1 MAENLRRANVGDIV
15 TFHYRLTDG
24 EQVVEDTFS
33 DDCMEMT
40 LGDHDLIPGIE
51 QSLVTM
57 TASERK
63 TFILNPEQV
72 FGAVNNELVFEL
84 DKSKLPASYKMG
96 DVLEADFGDAI
107 LSLKFIRE
115 KLNTV
120 ILDGNHPL
128 AGRDLRMD
136 LHLLS
141 IR

>member
-1 MAENLRRANVGDIV
+1 MRRANVGDIV

-63 TFILNPEQV
+63 TFILNPDQG

-96 DVLEADFGDAI
+96 DVLEADFGDAT

-136 LHLLS
+136 LYLLS

>member
-63 TFILNPEQV
+63 TFILNPEQG

>member
-63 TFILNPEQV
+63 TFILNPEQA

>member
-1 MAENLRRANVGDIV
+1 MRRANVGDIV

-63 TFILNPEQV
+63 TFIINPEQG

-96 DVLEADFGDAI
+96 DVLEADFGDAT

>member
-63 TFILNPEQV
+63 TFIINPEQG

-96 DVLEADFGDAI
+96 DVLEADFGDAT